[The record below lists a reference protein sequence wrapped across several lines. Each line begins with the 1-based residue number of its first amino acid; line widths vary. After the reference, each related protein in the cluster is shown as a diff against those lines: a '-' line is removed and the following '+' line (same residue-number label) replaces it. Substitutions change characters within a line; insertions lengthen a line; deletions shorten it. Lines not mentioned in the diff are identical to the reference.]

1 MTDSVKSS
9 GSYDRNAYLEYSDY
23 ITNGRDAYVSGQ
35 LEDAGYF
42 FGQALEIELELDMD
56 SAKKNSVSSAGSMS
70 DVSLA
75 SSQGLK
81 STSPGPISSPAPVS
95 SPSIDILASP
105 GSEGG
110 TLPLPRGHRDASATP
125 GGENRQTHIWKY
137 MASSLEQA
145 DTELKVDAKNVNA
158 YLRKA
163 AALILMNRWSEAKEV
178 YIEGLR
184 NCKGNQKLNLALNAL
199 NKIDTA
205 TKRLADVSPIAA
217 ARTPSP
223 NRTTWPADASVS
235 PVAGRKNKRFNMSSW
250 ASLDNLDKPKESR
263 TLPRPQSKLTSK
275 KKHSKTRIG
284 SVESLLDTSPR
295 KHALLAAVRRSDAF
309 I

>member
-9 GSYDRNAYLEYSDY
+9 GSYDRSLYLEYSDL
-23 ITNGRDAYVSGQ
+23 ITNGRDAYVTGQ

-42 FGQALEIELELDMD
+42 FGQALEIELELDLD
-56 SAKKNSVSSAGSMS
+56 TAKKNSVSSVGSMS

-75 SSQGLK
+75 SSVGLK
-81 STSPGPISSPAPVS
+81 SASPAPVS
-95 SPSIDILASP
+95 LSPSSDTPASP
-105 GSEGG
+105 DSESG
-110 TLPLPRGHRDASATP
+110 TPNLLRGHRDASTTP
-125 GGENRQTHIWKY
+125 GGETHQRHIWKY
-137 MASSLEQA
+137 MESSLEHA
-145 DTELKVDAKNVNA
+145 ETELKVDARNANA

-163 AALILMNRWSEAKEV
+163 SALILMNRWSDAKEV

-184 NCKGNQKLNLALNAL
+184 NCKGNQKLNLALSAL
-199 NKIDTA
+199 NKVDAA

-217 ARTPSP
+217 VRTPSP
-223 NRTTWPADASVS
+223 NRSTDSLLS
-235 PVAGRKNKRFNMSSW
+235 PVAGRKNNRFNMSSW

-263 TLPRPQSKLTSK
+263 TLPRPQSKFPSK
-275 KKHSKTRIG
+275 KKNSKPRLG

-295 KHALLAAVRRSDAF
+295 KHALMASARRSDAF

>member
-1 MTDSVKSS
+1 MADSVKSS
-9 GSYDRNAYLEYSDY
+9 GSYDKDTYLEYSDL
-23 ITNGRDAYVSGQ
+23 ITNGRDAYVTGH

-42 FGQALEIELELDMD
+42 FGQALEIELELDLD
-56 SAKKNSVSSAGSMS
+56 AAKKNSVSSAGSMS

-81 STSPGPISSPAPVS
+81 SASPAPVSPPAPVS
-95 SPSIDILASP
+95 SPSIDTLASP
-105 GSEGG
+105 NSDTG
-110 TLPLPRGHRDASATP
+110 TPHFPRVHRDASSTP
-125 GGENRQTHIWKY
+125 GDETRRNHIWKY

-145 DTELKVDAKNVNA
+145 ETELKVDAKNANA

-163 AALILMNRWSEAKEV
+163 AALILMNRWSDAKEV

-184 NCKGNQKLNLALNAL
+184 NCKGNQKLNLALSAL
-199 NKIDTA
+199 NKIDSA
-205 TKRLADVSPIAA
+205 TKRLADVSPITA

-223 NRTTWPADASVS
+223 SRSTWPTDSSLS
-235 PVAGRKNKRFNMSSW
+235 PVAGRKCNRFNMSSW

-263 TLPRPQSKLTSK
+263 TLPRSQGKFAK
-275 KKHSKTRIG
+275 KKQSKTRLG

-295 KHALLAAVRRSDAF
+295 KHALLTSAKKSDAF